1 MSGTDTLHLALGPR
15 SYDIHVGGGLLD
27 QTGTLAAPLLK
38 SPSAIIISDENVA
51 PLYLDR
57 LQQSLAGS
65 HIECQ
70 AIVIPAGEQTKD
82 FHHFEELINR
92 LLDMKIERS
101 TTLFAL
107 GGGVIGDLTG
117 FAASVILR
125 GVDYIQVPT
134 TLLAQ
139 VDSSVGGKTGID
151 TRHGKNLVGA
161 FYQPRLVIADLDT
174 LDSLP
179 LPEMRAGYAETA
191 KYGLINDAEFF
202 TWLEGAGGSLIDGDT
217 AARRR
222 AVVHACRT
230 KADIVAADEREDGAR
245 ALLNL
250 GHTFGHA
257 LEAQSGFSHALLHGE
272 AVAIGSVMAFDLSA
286 RLGVCPAD
294 DAARLR
300 AHYASL
306 GLPTDPPGIQGIDW
320 DPDQMIGHMAADKK
334 VEDGAITFILARG
347 IGEAFVAKGIDLVD
361 VRAILDRAV
370 AA

>member
-125 GVDYIQVPT
+125 GVD
-134 TLLAQ
+134 
-139 VDSSVGGKTGID
+139 
-151 TRHGKNLVGA
+151 
-161 FYQPRLVIADLDT
+161 
-174 LDSLP
+174 
-179 LPEMRAGYAETA
+179 
-191 KYGLINDAEFF
+191 
-202 TWLEGAGGSLIDGDT
+202 
-217 AARRR
+217 
-222 AVVHACRT
+222 
-230 KADIVAADEREDGAR
+230 
-245 ALLNL
+245 
-250 GHTFGHA
+250 
-257 LEAQSGFSHALLHGE
+257 
-272 AVAIGSVMAFDLSA
+272 
-286 RLGVCPAD
+286 
-294 DAARLR
+294 
-300 AHYASL
+300 
-306 GLPTDPPGIQGIDW
+306 
-320 DPDQMIGHMAADKK
+320 
-334 VEDGAITFILARG
+334 
-347 IGEAFVAKGIDLVD
+347 
-361 VRAILDRAV
+361 
-370 AA
+370 